1 MYVDTYT
8 GKILSKENQK
18 SFITTSNKEN
28 AVNYIVHFVNT
39 RVKKCHRTPTEE
51 NK

>member
-18 SFITTSNKEN
+18 SFITTSNKEF
-28 AVNYIVHFVNT
+28 AVNYIVYVENT
-39 RVKKCHRTPTEE
+39 RVKKYHRKPTEE